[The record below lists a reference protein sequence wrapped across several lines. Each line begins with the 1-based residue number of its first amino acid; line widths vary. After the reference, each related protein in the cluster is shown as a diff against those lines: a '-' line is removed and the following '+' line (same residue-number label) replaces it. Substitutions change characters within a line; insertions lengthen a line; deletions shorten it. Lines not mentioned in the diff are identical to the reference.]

1 MSHDPH
7 DHNSLE
13 YLQKQS
19 AMVWKIGGALILLT
33 GLTVALQYVDFGG
46 HTRNIVIGLLI
57 AAFKSSLVAL
67 IFMHLKNERGLIYK
81 FLIFTVVF
89 AFGLFFL
96 TYLAFIDPLQF
107 KHFLPG
113 H

>member
-7 DHNSLE
+7 DHDSPA
-13 YLQKQS
+13 YLKKQS
-19 AMVWKIGGALILLT
+19 NLIWMIGGVLIFFT
-33 GLTVALQYVDFGG
+33 AVTVWLQYVDFGG

-57 AAFKSSLVAL
+57 AAFKASLVAL

-89 AFGLFFL
+89 VIGLFYL
-96 TYLAFIDPLQF
+96 TYLHWSDPLQF
-107 KHFLPG
+107 KHF
-113 H
+113 